1 MRCETEISGVFAC
14 KVCIVVSSSSISTR
28 RAPAQLRLHLN
39 HASIITFPGR
49 P

>member
-1 MRCETEISGVFAC
+1 MRCETEIP
-14 KVCIVVSSSSISTR
+14 VSLHRVLASSSISAR

-39 HASIITFPGR
+39 QATIITFPGR